1 MLVYKQKIAIVILLF
16 LKVLNHWVFNV
27 LLEFSVIL
35 LIEALCITSAERV
48 LWYGLTEKFHG
59 IKPGVSNLFAN
70 GPQSLMW
77 TDSFATHVKFKLSG
91 THYCLN

>member
-1 MLVYKQKIAIVILLF
+1 MMSIAIVILLF
-16 LKVLNHWVFNV
+16 LKVLNNWVFNV

-35 LIEALCITSAERV
+35 LIEASTERV

-59 IKPGVSNLFAN
+59 IKPGVSNLFDK
-70 GPQSLMW
+70 GPQSLLW
-77 TDSFATHVKFKLSG
+77 TGSHATHVKFKVSG